1 MKKKEVMLKRAIA
14 HASLNKGNH
23 QPTHQVSEIKQ
34 SHRVCKCVKM
44 LGISDVVVTDST
56 GQSTGQKAKC
66 DFGTRTFLPL

>member
-1 MKKKEVMLKRAIA
+1 MLKRAIA

-66 DFGTRTFLPL
+66 ASALEHFEPL